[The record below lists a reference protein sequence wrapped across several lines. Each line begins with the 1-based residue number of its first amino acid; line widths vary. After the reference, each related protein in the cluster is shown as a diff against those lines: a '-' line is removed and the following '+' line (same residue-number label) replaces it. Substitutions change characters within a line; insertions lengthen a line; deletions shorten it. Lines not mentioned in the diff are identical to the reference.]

1 MLPQQEQIN
10 TNQIIIDNGD
20 ANVNQQMKEDGEE
33 KEPGKLETTTTTDDE
48 SDYESDESQEKLDM
62 SDPDTKILLMKTTQ

>member
-48 SDYESDESQEKLDM
+48 SDYESDES
-62 SDPDTKILLMKTTQ
+62 